1 MAANIEIQGVGH
13 WFRRSGKPVL
23 AGIDAH
29 ISRGETIAL
38 VGRSGC
44 GKSTLLHILAG
55 LVQPAAGSVRI
66 DGVPVFE
73 PSPKWNLMFR
83 QPSLYPWMSVAANAG
98 LGLTFAG
105 RPKHEIAGI
114 VDDVLEL
121 VGLADYAGADVQT
134 LSGGQ
139 QQRVALARSLAT
151 QPDVLLLDEPF
162 SALDAFTRAALQD
175 ELVDIVKRLGLTVV
189 LVTHDIDEAALMA
202 DRVFVMNGEPGRIAA
217 EVPIGVPRPRE
228 RATHSFLAAK
238 ALIMSRFETTLCRK
252 AA

>member
-1 MAANIEIQGVGH
+1 MAADIDIQGVGH
-13 WFRRSGKPVL
+13 WFKGAGKPVL
-23 AGIDAH
+23 AEIDAH
-29 ISRGETIAL
+29 ISRGEMIAL

-55 LVQPAAGSVRI
+55 LVQPAVGSVRI
-66 DGVPVFE
+66 GGMPVCE
-73 PSPKWNLMFR
+73 PSPKWNLMF
-83 QPSLYPWMSVAANAG
+83 QQASLYPWMTVAANAG
-98 LGLTFAG
+98 LGLTFA
-105 RPKHEIAGI
+105 RRAAREIAEI
-114 VDDVLEL
+114 VDGVLEM
-121 VGLADYAGADVQT
+121 VGLADLAGADVQT

-217 EVPIGVPRPRE
+217 EVPIGMPRPRE
-228 RATHSFLAAK
+228 RTSHSFLAAK
-238 ALIMSRFETTLCRK
+238 GLIMSRFETTLCRK